1 MKLYE
6 LAADYQSVLDLIA
19 DGSERLDD
27 TLESLGGAIEDKVE
41 NIAKVI
47 KTLEA
52 ETAGLKSEETRLAD
66 RRKSIE
72 NNVKRLKDYA
82 EQSMLSIGKR
92 NIKGTLFTVLIQK
105 NPPRL
110 EVLDDSLIP
119 ESFFVPQPPTLDKKA
134 VTAEL
139 KAGNKVDGVLLLQG
153 ESLRIK

>member
-6 LAADYQSVLDLIA
+6 LTTDYQTVLDLIA
-19 DGSERLDD
+19 DGSEGLDD

-52 ETAGLKSEETRLAD
+52 EMAGLKSEETRLAD

-82 EQSMLSIGKR
+82 EQSMLSIGMKKV
-92 NIKGTLFTVLIQK
+92 KGPLFTVSIQK

-119 ESFFVPQPPTLDKKA
+119 ESFFVPQPPKLDKKA

-139 KAGNKVDGVLLLQG
+139 KAGNKADGVLLLQG
-153 ESLRIK
+153 ESLRIE